1 MRKITLSFIAA
12 GAAMMIMSCGN
23 STPKA
28 DLKNDVD
35 TLSYAIGMANT
46 QGFKGLLV
54 QNGVDT
60 AYMDEFYKGVIQ
72 GANAGDD
79 KKRTAY
85 YAGIQVGQMIAN
97 GWVKGANMQIYG
109 NDSTKSVSLKNMI
122 AGFITGVKGEKGI
135 MTPEQAGML
144 AQMKM
149 QAIKAAENAKQ
160 YGPNKKASEKFMANY
175 AKGKDVKKLS
185 DGIYYKVIKE
195 GKGEVPKD
203 TSLVTVNYELKDIKG
218 KVLESSY
225 ERKQPVDFRAN
236 QVIPGWTKALTHM
249 PVGSVW
255 EVAIPQDQ
263 AYGENGNRDIEP
275 YSALVF
281 KIELVGI
288 K

>member
-1 MRKITLSFIAA
+1 MRKITLSLIAA
-12 GAAMMIMSCGN
+12 VAAVMIMSCGN

-35 TLSYAIGMANT
+35 TLSYAIGMAYS

-97 GWVKGANMQIYG
+97 GWVKGANMQLYG
-109 NDSTKSVSLKNMI
+109 NDSTKSVSLKNIM
-122 AGFITGVKGEKGI
+122 AGFLTGVKGDKGI
-135 MTPEQAGML
+135 MNSEQANIVM
-144 AQMKM
+144 QTKM

-160 YGPNKKASEKFMANY
+160 YGPNKKASEQFIAKY
-175 AKGKDVKKLS
+175 AKGKDVKKL
-185 DGIYYKVIKE
+185 DGGVYYKVIKE
-195 GKGEVPKD
+195 GKGELPKD
-203 TSLVTVNYELKDIKG
+203 TSLVIVNYELKDITG
-218 KVLESSY
+218 KVIESSY
-225 ERKQPVDFRAN
+225 ASKKPVDFRAN
-236 QVIPGWTKALTHM
+236 QVIQGWTMALTHM

-255 EVAIPQDQ
+255 EVVIPQEL
-263 AYGENGNRDIEP
+263 AYGENGNRDIKP

-281 KIELVGI
+281 KIELIGI